1 MFETLSCAPL
11 LVSLLV
17 GEIPSPVH
25 CSCSSTSCSV
35 FSAMF
40 KKKPQIKNLAPLRSS
55 DRRRLADQIIADCHV
70 PIPTSFS
77 SASDDADPTA
87 PPQASSPSEPSK
99 APILTSI
106 RASLIPESCLSA
118 RFTTH
123 AGATATLVSGT
134 VYVGA
139 HPGQEERIL
148 WIQYGKDPRL
158 YPTVYSCWQ
167 NPGLVPLLHTQ
178 DFVVE
183 KLQTGADLMT
193 PGLAGG
199 PPWPTNAK
207 QGAVVA
213 VAGLGRESVPVCV
226 GVCKI
231 DVSAL
236 GRVQGL
242 KGPAVE
248 GLHWVG
254 DEIWSWSQTGN
265 GGRKPPDRIE
275 GWQEKTSDVED
286 GVGELDINDDD
297 DDDDEDDMQED
308 GGVALEA
315 PALEVRNGH
324 APSEQAQEA
333 GDSDGD
339 EPPDREPTAS
349 EVDEA
354 FFEAFLYAVY
364 KAKKSGS
371 PPHYGIDFPI
381 LPSLLISH
389 MVQPNLR
396 VQNPHY
402 TIKKT
407 SWKNVKKFIKHLDKQ
422 VLVKSKDRQGGE
434 TVILDIDFNDQR
446 ITGFTPYRLPKPKP
460 TATSE
465 NDSAS
470 AASSLETSLNQTLH
484 LLTLYRAS
492 SKLVPNLIPSK
503 TTYFTSHQISNFI
516 KTYIANNPSLTLP
529 SAVTSKRFIK
539 LDPFLANN
547 ILSSTT
553 PSDTKALAA
562 GEVARDYLQ
571 RRILDDSHLCIPH
584 WILIRN
590 PTSSFSPS
598 TPDFDAQDFLSQNP
612 SLKPKLYP
620 SPRVHLILE
629 KRTGTKTVTKISGLE
644 TFHINPN
651 TFGPELARKCA
662 GSASVGQHVGGKP
675 GMMEVVVQG
684 DQRETVTKEVGR
696 RGVKAEW
703 VEVVDKSGK
712 GKKKK

>member
-1 MFETLSCAPL
+1 
-11 LVSLLV
+11 
-17 GEIPSPVH
+17 
-25 CSCSSTSCSV
+25 
-35 FSAMF
+35 MF
-40 KKKPQIKNLAPLRSS
+40 KKKPQIKNLSPLRSS
-55 DRRRLADQIIADCHV
+55 DRRRLADQIIADYRIPV
-70 PIPTSFS
+70 PPASTSEHANATATTQASEPEAS
-77 SASDDADPTA
+77 SAPN
-87 PPQASSPSEPSK
+87 
-99 APILTSI
+99 LTSI

-123 AGATATLVSGT
+123 AGANATLVSGT

-139 HPGQEERIL
+139 HPRQEERIL

-193 PGLAGG
+193 PGLVGG
-199 PPWPTNAK
+199 PPWSESAK
-207 QGAVVA
+207 QGAVVG
-213 VAGLGRESVPVCV
+213 VAGLGRESVPMCV

-231 DVSAL
+231 DISAL

-265 GGRKPPDRIE
+265 GGRAPPDRIE
-275 GWQEKTSDVED
+275 GWEEKTSNLEVA
-286 GVGELDINDDD
+286 VNELDIDDDD
-297 DDDDEDDMQED
+297 DDDDEDEMQED

-315 PALEVRNGH
+315 PSEVQNGH
-324 APSEQAQEA
+324 NDTNGTPREDHSE
-333 GDSDGD
+333 GDK
-339 EPPDREPTAS
+339 PPDREPTTA

-364 KAKKSGS
+364 KAKKNGS

-396 VQNPHY
+396 IQSPHY

-434 TVILDIDFNDQR
+434 TVILDIDFNDQQ
-446 ITGFTPYRLPKPKP
+446 ITSFTPYRLPKPKP
-460 TATSE
+460 TRAESDTPTPA
-465 NDSAS
+465 N
-470 AASSLETSLNQTLH
+470 SSTETSLNQTLH

-492 SKLVPNLIPSK
+492 SKLVPDLVPSK

-516 KTYIANNPSLTLP
+516 KTYIANNPSLTDP

-547 ILSSTT
+547 ILSSSNA
-553 PSDTKALAA
+553 SDTKALAA

-590 PTSSFSPS
+590 PPPSFSPN
-598 TPDFDAQDFLSQNP
+598 TPDFEAADFLSQNP

-620 SPRVHLILE
+620 PPRVHLILE

-684 DQRETVTKEVGR
+684 DQRETVTKEVGK
-696 RGVKAEW
+696 RGVRAEW

>member
-1 MFETLSCAPL
+1 
-11 LVSLLV
+11 
-17 GEIPSPVH
+17 
-25 CSCSSTSCSV
+25 
-35 FSAMF
+35 MF
-40 KKKPQIKNLAPLRSS
+40 KKKPQIKNLSPLRSS
-55 DRRRLADQIIADCHV
+55 DRRRLADQIIADYHV
-70 PIPTSFS
+70 PVPSA
-77 SASDDADPTA
+77 SASDNANTTA
-87 PPQASSPSEPSK
+87 APQSFEQE
-99 APILTSI
+99 APIAPNLTSI

-123 AGATATLVSGT
+123 AGANATLVSGT

-139 HPGQEERIL
+139 HPGLEERIL
-148 WIQYGKDPRL
+148 WIQYGKDPKL

-193 PGLAGG
+193 PGLVGG
-199 PPWPTNAK
+199 PPWPEAAK

-213 VAGLGRESVPVCV
+213 VAGLGRESVPMCV
-226 GVCKI
+226 GVCKVDI
-231 DVSAL
+231 SAL
-236 GRVQGL
+236 ERVQGL
-242 KGPAVE
+242 KGAAVE

-254 DEIWSWSQTGN
+254 DEIWSWSQTGS
-265 GGRKPPDRIE
+265 GGRAPPSRIE
-275 GWQEKTSDVED
+275 GWDEKTSELED
-286 GVGELDINDDD
+286 GMNEVSL
-297 DDDDEDDMQED
+297 DDEDDEEDEMQED
-308 GGVALEA
+308 GGVALGA
-315 PALEVRNGH
+315 PAPELRNGH
-324 APSEQAQEA
+324 QAPNDQPRESSDSE
-333 GDSDGD
+333 GD
-339 EPPDREPTAS
+339 EPPDREPTTA
-349 EVDEA
+349 EIEEA

-364 KAKKSGS
+364 KAKKNGS
-371 PPHYGIDFPI
+371 PPHFGIDFPI
-381 LPSLLISH
+381 QPSLLISH

-422 VLVKSKDRQGGE
+422 VLVKSKDRNGGE

-446 ITGFTPYRLPKPKP
+446 FTSFTPYRLPKPKP
-460 TATSE
+460 IVTE
-465 NDSAS
+465 NGSSAPSAS
-470 AASSLETSLNQTLH
+470 STEMSLNQTLQ

-492 SKLVPNLIPSK
+492 SKLVPDLVPSK

-516 KTYIANNPSLTLP
+516 KTYIANNSSLSDP
-529 SAVTSKRFIK
+529 SAVTSKRFVR

-547 ILSSTT
+547 ILSSSN
-553 PSDTKALAA
+553 PSDTKPLAA
-562 GEVARDYLQ
+562 GEIARDYLQ

-590 PTSSFSPS
+590 PSPSFSS
-598 TPDFDAQDFLSQNP
+598 NAPDFDPSDFLSQNP
-612 SLKPKLYP
+612 SLKPKLFP
-620 SPRVHLILE
+620 PPRVHLILE

-684 DQRETVTKEVGR
+684 DQRETVLREVGK

>member
-1 MFETLSCAPL
+1 
-11 LVSLLV
+11 
-17 GEIPSPVH
+17 
-25 CSCSSTSCSV
+25 
-35 FSAMF
+35 MF
-40 KKKPQIKNLAPLRSS
+40 KKRPQIKNLAPLRSS
-55 DRRRLADQIIADCHV
+55 DRRRLADQIIADYHV
-70 PIPTSFS
+70 LVPTS
-77 SASDDADPTA
+77 SASDNAGPTA
-87 PPQASSPSEPSK
+87 TPQVPEQESSN
-99 APILTSI
+99 APTLTSI

-123 AGATATLVSGT
+123 AGASATLVSGT

-193 PGLAGG
+193 PGLVGG
-199 PPWPTNAK
+199 PPWPESAK

-213 VAGLGRESVPVCV
+213 VAGLGRESVPICV

-231 DVSAL
+231 DISAL

-254 DEIWSWSQTGN
+254 DDIWSWSQTGN
-265 GGRKPPDRIE
+265 GGRRPPDRIE
-275 GWQEKTSDVED
+275 GWEEKRSDVED
-286 GVGELDINDDD
+286 GAKELDINDDD
-297 DDDDEDDMQED
+297 DDEDEMQED
-308 GGVALEA
+308 GGVALEP
-315 PALEVRNGH
+315 PALELRNSH
-324 APSEQAQEA
+324 ASTGQAQEA
-333 GDSDGD
+333 GDSEGD
-339 EPPDREPTAS
+339 EPPDREPTTAQI
-349 EVDEA
+349 DEA

-364 KAKKSGS
+364 RAKKNGS

-396 VQNPHY
+396 FQSPHY

-407 SWKNVKKFIKHLDKQ
+407 SWKHVKKFIKHLDKQ

-434 TVILDIDFNDQR
+434 TVILDIDFNDQQ
-446 ITGFTPYRLPKPKP
+446 ITSFTPYRLPKPKP

-465 NDSAS
+465 NVSAP
-470 AASSLETSLNQTLH
+470 AASSIEISLNQTLH

-492 SKLVPNLIPSK
+492 SKLVPDVVPSK

-516 KTYIANNPSLTLP
+516 KTYIANNPSLTDS

-539 LDPFLANN
+539 LDPFLANK
-547 ILSSTT
+547 ILSSAN

-590 PTSSFSPS
+590 PSSSFSPS
-598 TPDFDAQDFLSQNP
+598 TPNFDAQDFLSQNP

-620 SPRVHLILE
+620 PPRVHLILE

-684 DQRETVTKEVGR
+684 DQRETVTKEVGK